1 MNKTELVAALA
12 EKTAFSKK
20 DAEKVLGAFVDVIN
34 ESLVKG
40 DKVQLIGFGTFD
52 VKDRPARKARNP
64 RTGEEIEI
72 AASKAPVFKAGKALK
87 DKVNAPAP
95 KKKGKK

>member
-1 MNKTELVAALA
+1 MNKTELCAAVAAKAGMTRKDAETAVAALIDVVG
-12 EKTAFSKK
+12 ETLK
-20 DAEKVLGAFVDVIN
+20 DGEKVAIV
-34 ESLVKG
+34 
-40 DKVQLIGFGTFD
+40 GFGTFE

-87 DKVNAPAP
+87 DIVDA
-95 KKKGKK
+95 